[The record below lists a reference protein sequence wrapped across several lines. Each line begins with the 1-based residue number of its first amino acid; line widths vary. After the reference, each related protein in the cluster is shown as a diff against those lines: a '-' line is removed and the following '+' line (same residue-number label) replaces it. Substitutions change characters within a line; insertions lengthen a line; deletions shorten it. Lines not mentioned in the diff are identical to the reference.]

1 MSQFP
6 KNHESIYF
14 DKLVRSSKME
24 SLLAFIYSAYNAEK
38 KYPDNDVEYKNEL
51 TNRVFNAYNLF
62 KITNNPN
69 GAGTYTGSTS
79 QFQSQYTIG
88 HEMCIWYNGSLKLT
102 PLAREVAEN
111 KITIRQYLDII
122 FLNYVQPVNYSN
134 VHILYSILSYINQSG
149 YFSIDKKEITTA
161 LGVPCTGD
169 MVNAI
174 CHFLEGTDYFTFDDP
189 VLKYNE
195 SLPIDGL
202 IARCNINYIGKD
214 GYQKAIDE
222 GLINDE
228 DKYIKYISSINGNKT
243 DDISIIY
250 KNIGGNNIIYYGTPG
265 CGKSYYV
272 NEFYNTMGNKVFRTV
287 FHPEYSNADFV
298 GQILPEPD
306 PKDNKI
312 LRYNFH
318 DGIFTTALKYALSNP
333 SINVYLIIEEINR
346 GNASSIFGEIFQLLD
361 RDKIGDSIYS
371 IKNDFIAK
379 SLGKDSSFDIKIPS
393 NLSLVG
399 TMNTSDQ
406 NVYSLDTAFKR
417 RWKLVKISNSFK
429 DIDVFDSLSMAEKKE
444 VEYKLRLSKLF
455 IPGSSYT
462 WRTFVER
469 INVKISEKNKGYSI
483 QSEDKELGVYFV
495 SDNYLA
501 TNAKNNDKELIKAFG
516 EKVLMYLWNDVVKTN
531 PGKLFKAKA
540 IDGSPINSL
549 DNLLDEF
556 ERIPNGDTLNV
567 FTDDIFN
574 TKQDGQSLIEEA
586 RVGDPING

>member
-1 MSQFP
+1 
-6 KNHESIYF
+6 
-14 DKLVRSSKME
+14 
-24 SLLAFIYSAYNAEK
+24 
-38 KYPDNDVEYKNEL
+38 
-51 TNRVFNAYNLF
+51 
-62 KITNNPN
+62 
-69 GAGTYTGSTS
+69 
-79 QFQSQYTIG
+79 
-88 HEMCIWYNGSLKLT
+88 
-102 PLAREVAEN
+102 
-111 KITIRQYLDII
+111 
-122 FLNYVQPVNYSN
+122 
-134 VHILYSILSYINQSG
+134 
-149 YFSIDKKEITTA
+149 
-161 LGVPCTGD
+161 
-169 MVNAI
+169 
-174 CHFLEGTDYFTFDDP
+174 
-189 VLKYNE
+189 
-195 SLPIDGL
+195 
-202 IARCNINYIGKD
+202 
-214 GYQKAIDE
+214 
-222 GLINDE
+222 
-228 DKYIKYISSINGNKT
+228 
-243 DDISIIY
+243 
-250 KNIGGNNIIYYGTPG
+250 
-265 CGKSYYV
+265 
-272 NEFYNTMGNKVFRTV
+272 MGNKVFRTV

-298 GQILPEPD
+298 GQILPESD

-417 RWKLVKISNSFK
+417 RWKLVKIRNSFK
-429 DIDVFDSLSMAEKKE
+429 DIDGFDSLSTAEKKE

-455 IPGSSYT
+455 IPGSSCT

-501 TNAKNNDKELIKAFG
+501 TNAKNNDKVLIKAFG

-531 PGKLFKAKA
+531 PEKLFKAKA

-567 FTDDIFN
+567 FADDIFN
-574 TKQDGQSLIEEA
+574 TKQDGKSLIEKA
-586 RVGDPING
+586 RVGDSING